1 MVDRLVTTS
10 VIKPA
15 TTAIEVS
22 GMNCIDPM
30 NARTKISKY
39 NPANFAKCLDAVSF
53 ALSRINNSLNLAS
66 DSALSLSTSTL
77 PSASRL
83 ALSTRPSASFNLR
96 AEFTSI

>member
-1 MVDRLVTTS
+1 MVDSEVTTN

-30 NARTKISKY
+30 KARTRISKY
-39 NPANFAKCLDAVSF
+39 KPANFAKCFDAVSF

-66 DSALSLSTSTL
+66 DSAFSLSTST
-77 PSASRL
+77 
-83 ALSTRPSASFNLR
+83 RP
-96 AEFTSI
+96 